1 MAARTLKSVIS
12 VIALIV
18 LIGLGYYLWHL
29 SSSKKPECDCIFSKT
44 REYGVIK
51 DGECV
56 VVDCK
61 PKQK

>member
-1 MAARTLKSVIS
+1 MSARTLKAVAS

-18 LIGLGYYLWHL
+18 LVGLGYYFWRA
-29 SSSKKPECDCIFSKT
+29 SSKKPECDCIFSKT

-61 PKQK
+61 VKPK